1 MNALPIKHRKGV
13 KIERLKQKT
22 LFYLIPPRSGG
33 WNSHF
38 RYALVKPSQKS
49 KENIFTFLRIVLN
62 YREMSLTERNGNA
75 AHKTDELCHPDV
87 DVLRS

>member
-1 MNALPIKHRKGV
+1 MNTLPIIRRKRSA
-13 KIERLKQKT
+13 IERLKQKT
-22 LFYLIPPRSGG
+22 MFTRIPKWG
-33 WNSHF
+33 WNSYF
-38 RYALVKPSQKS
+38 RYVLIKPSEKS